1 MEKILLLGLLFY
13 ILQTILTCFQIK
25 NFKKNFKELRLKR
38 GIVGMGQKKRMISA
52 GTVVLLA
59 CDENGILIE
68 GRQMKGYSV
77 FARFKEIKGIK
88 GLTLAELKSK
98 AMKEDEKKRNISMLD
113 AIEHIESQLYPETE
127 EAEPMETAAGANS

>member
-13 ILQTILTCFQIK
+13 ILQTVLTCFQIK

-52 GTVVLLA
+52 GTVVLLS
-59 CDENGILIE
+59 CNENGVLME

-77 FARFKEIKGIK
+77 FARFKEMKGIQ

-98 AMKEDEKKRNISMLD
+98 VMQEDEKTRNVSLLN
-113 AIEHIESQLYPETE
+113 AIEHIESQLYPQPE
-127 EAEPMETAAGANS
+127 EEDTIENAAGANS